1 MAEHLVG
8 AISKRAFPQLTF
20 LNIADNDLGTAITVE
35 LMNCLRAGV
44 CPLQT
49 LILHDNRIGSTV
61 GTLLAEVLLSCS
73 RLEVLDIKQNR
84 LKSEGMGALFDS
96 LARHTLPSLKSFAFS
111 DNEESQDVVSRFCF
125 LIADG
130 CFPVLEYT
138 EWTSSLSPSLSLSCD
153 LLVSIHRSSPHLT
166 LPLTSLSCRNGS

>member
-1 MAEHLVG
+1 MA

-61 GTLLAEVLLSCS
+61 GALLGEVLLSCS
-73 RLEVLDIKQNR
+73 RLEVVDIKQNR
-84 LKSEGMGALFDS
+84 LKSEGLDALFATLDH
-96 LARHTLPSLKSFAFS
+96 HTLPSLKSFAFS
-111 DNEESQDVVSRFCF
+111 DNEESQDVVSRFCS
-125 LIADG
+125 LIAGG
-130 CFPVLEYT
+130 CFPALEYT
-138 EWTSSLSPSLSLSCD
+138 EWTSALSSSLPLSCD
-153 LLVSIHRSSPHLT
+153 LLVAIHRAAPRLT
-166 LPLTSLSCRNGS
+166 LPLTSLSCRHSTSH